1 MRAER
6 KASADAGAGGE
17 GAVVSAGVEGGAL
30 VSVGLMRPC
39 GGASIGDVSRFPP
52 ATADVGSETVAVVGR
67 EPPPLNKRAGTGTSS
82 RPRSRDEVSTEAG
95 T

>member
-6 KASADAGAGGE
+6 KASADTGAGGE

-52 ATADVGSETVAVVGR
+52 ATADVAVVGQ

-82 RPRSRDEVSTEAG
+82 RPRSRDEVSTGAG
-95 T
+95 A